1 MEDATNYQSLNRKSW
16 NLRTAAHWT
25 GDFYDVKGFIDG
37 KEVLKSIELN
47 LLGDLSGKKILHLQC
62 HFGQDS
68 IALARHG
75 AQVTG
80 IDLSD
85 DAIAKAIE
93 LADACGQSVKFIC
106 CDIYGF
112 TKSIERNLRCC
123 VYLLRHNWLAS
134 RSRQMGKRHPT
145 LSQAW
150 WSIHFCRFPS
160 FRLDVRR

>member
-37 KEVLKSIELN
+37 KEVLKSIELD

-106 CDIYGF
+106 CDYQI
-112 TKSIERNLRCC
+112 N
-123 VYLLRHNWLAS
+123 
-134 RSRQMGKRHPT
+134 
-145 LSQAW
+145 
-150 WSIHFCRFPS
+150 
-160 FRLDVRR
+160 

>member
-1 MEDATNYQSLNRKSW
+1 MKDATNYQSLNRKSW

-37 KEVLKSIELN
+37 KEVLKSIELD

-93 LADACGQSVKFIC
+93 LADACGQSAKPSILFLPPTAQLV
-106 CDIYGF
+106 GF
-112 TKSIERNLRCC
+112 PISTNGQTSSDTFSSLVVNSFLPISILPFGCSTMILKS
-123 VYLLRHNWLAS
+123 
-134 RSRQMGKRHPT
+134 
-145 LSQAW
+145 
-150 WSIHFCRFPS
+150 
-160 FRLDVRR
+160 